1 MKQHQIIGIL
11 HYSLPPV
18 TGGVEAV
25 ILAQARNLN
34 RKNMPLLL
42 IGGRGSRA
50 ALPSQA
56 EFVQIDLL
64 DTQASDILE
73 LNEKLERGVLP
84 ENFERHT
91 ESLIESLQPVV
102 QRTDHLIV
110 HNVFTKHFNLPLTV
124 ALHRLLDQGAIR
136 HLIAWC
142 HDITWTSPNSR
153 HKVHPGYPWDLLRTY
168 RPDVDY
174 VAVSE
179 RRKEDLVEL
188 FGVSANSIRV
198 IYNGVDPDKLLGLS
212 TEGSALIERLDLLA
226 SDLVILMPVRVTQ
239 AKNIEYALKL
249 MAALKARLEH
259 PRLILTGPPDPHE
272 PQSMAYYESL
282 RALRKQLGVDE
293 NMRFVYE
300 SGPDLEE
307 PYLIDELVV
316 GDLVRV
322 SDLIF
327 MPSHREGFGMPVLEA
342 GLAGVPV
349 IATSI
354 PAAQEIGREA
364 VMMVN
369 LDSQPEELA
378 SRLLDM
384 LERNPISRLRR
395 QVRQEYTW
403 DAIIRRQLLPLLT
416 EKGRQS

>member
-1 MKQHQIIGIL
+1 
-11 HYSLPPV
+11 
-18 TGGVEAV
+18 
-25 ILAQARNLN
+25 
-34 RKNMPLLL
+34 
-42 IGGRGSRA
+42 
-50 ALPSQA
+50 
-56 EFVQIDLL
+56 
-64 DTQASDILE
+64 
-73 LNEKLERGVLP
+73 
-84 ENFERHT
+84 
-91 ESLIESLQPVV
+91 
-102 QRTDHLIV
+102 
-110 HNVFTKHFNLPLTV
+110 
-124 ALHRLLDQGAIR
+124 
-136 HLIAWC
+136 
-142 HDITWTSPNSR
+142 
-153 HKVHPGYPWDLLRTY
+153 
-168 RPDVDY
+168 
-174 VAVSE
+174 
-179 RRKEDLVEL
+179 
-188 FGVSANSIRV
+188 
-198 IYNGVDPDKLLGLS
+198 
-212 TEGSALIERLDLLA
+212 
-226 SDLVILMPVRVTQ
+226 
-239 AKNIEYALKL
+239 LKL

-342 GLAGVPV
+342 GLAGIPV

-369 LDSQPEELA
+369 LDLQPEELA

-416 EKGRQS
+416 KKGRQS